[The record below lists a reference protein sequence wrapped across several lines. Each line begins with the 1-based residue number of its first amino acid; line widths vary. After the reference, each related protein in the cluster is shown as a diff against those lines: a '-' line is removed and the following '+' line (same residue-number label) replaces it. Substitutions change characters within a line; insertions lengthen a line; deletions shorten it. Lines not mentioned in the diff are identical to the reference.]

1 MQGIKFKANPYT
13 WTLSGGDLKTN
24 VVSFEVRSSNES
36 LLSFENMPQPVD
48 VFLPVDGQAHDDAQ
62 LNHVHVQSND
72 STTFSI
78 ATSNGNVAVKMTLYL
93 NDTWTGNSRSTFIA

>member
-1 MQGIKFKANPYT
+1 MPGP
-13 WTLSGGDLKTN
+13 S
-24 VVSFEVRSSNES
+24 VRC
-36 LLSFENMPQPVD
+36 D
-48 VFLPVDGQAHDDAQ
+48 ALPALVRRIVVDGQAHDDAQ